1 MSSLSISGVGAI
13 LPIAPT
19 PPVETLYAHNE
30 TVTASSVATTLG
42 AEAGAA
48 AVVYQP
54 SASDESETFTYS
66 SRQPTLPSK
75 DDSANAKPDQLPDQL
90 DAYFAESA
98 ARLAGT
104 TGTGDQAVVSLTGS
118 IDTPPAAAVLPEAP
132 LSKPVNEVVHTAWA
146 PVGPAI
152 ADPATVGAN
161 PQAPAQ
167 FGQFEAAAQA
177 TYAAV
182 ANASVSGASLSD
194 LHKFA

>member
-19 PPVETLYAHNE
+19 PPVETLYAQND
-30 TVTASSVATTLG
+30 TVTASSTATTLG

-54 SASDESETFTYS
+54 SASDESETLTYS
-66 SRQPTLPSK
+66 NRQPTLPSK
-75 DDSANAKPDQLPDQL
+75 DDGADAKPDQL

-118 IDTPPAAAVLPEAP
+118 IDTPPAAPALPETP
-132 LSKPVNEVVHTAWA
+132 LSKPVNEVLHTAWA

>member
-19 PPVETLYAHNE
+19 PPVETLYAQNE

-54 SASDESETFTYS
+54 SASDESETLTYS
-66 SRQPTLPSK
+66 NRQPTLVPSN
-75 DDSANAKPDQLPDQL
+75 DDGADAKSDQL

-118 IDTPPAAAVLPEAP
+118 IDTPPAAPALPEVP
-132 LSKPVNEVVHTAWA
+132 LSKPVNEVTHNVWA

-161 PQAPAQ
+161 PQASAPV
-167 FGQFEAAAQA
+167 GQFEAAAQA